1 MASSYDQQKDSNQ
14 RLRKRSVKRPSLN
27 ILRQQTKVLRDEF
40 EHGLIVTDRLQQQR
54 RYLVA
59 QIQIELEAQRKLRE
73 KIEYIKV
80 EFHNL
85 QKGHDS
91 NAAILVQKRA
101 QRIELEQEANRVEKI
116 LAQKVSVQPSLTV
129 KGDFT
134 KLIQAINHKGKVA
147 NKEKSVLLTCLKD
160 LIKTTENNEFED
172 FTWSARVAGNADALG
187 VRIIFENLTIGRQDL
202 KFVYRPAIA
211 QMAQKFKNYKLQIQ
225 TKTLTKSGV
234 IKALDIVL
242 KVPIYKERTKQANDL
257 P

>member
-1 MASSYDQQKDSNQ
+1 VASSNDQQKDSNQ
-14 RLRKRSVKRPSLN
+14 KVRKRPTKRPSLN
-27 ILRQQTKVLRDEF
+27 LLRQQTKVLRYEF
-40 EHGLIVTDRLQQQR
+40 EHGLTATDRLQQQR
-54 RYLVA
+54 RYLVT
-59 QIQIELEAQRKLRE
+59 QIQVELEAQRKLRE

-85 QKGHDS
+85 QKGHDT
-91 NAAILVQKRA
+91 NAAILVQKKA
-101 QRIELEQEANRVEKI
+101 QRLELEKEAARVEKI

-129 KGDFT
+129 NGDFS
-134 KLIQAINHKGKVA
+134 KLIQAINHKGKTA

-172 FTWSARVAGNADALG
+172 FTWSARVAGNSDALG

-202 KFVYRPAIA
+202 KYVYRPAIA

-242 KVPIYKERTKQANDL
+242 K
-257 P
+257 